1 MELLPMALPNWLIIV
16 AGVELT
22 GLLVFGLSIATAIPE
37 EVAAFSIADG
47 ERPARAR
54 VGGADETVS
63 LDQNRI
69 GRGRQAPHDYGV
81 AA

>member
-1 MELLPMALPNWLIIV
+1 MVLPSWFIIL
-16 AGVELT
+16 ASVELT
-22 GLLVFGLSIATAIPE
+22 SLLIFGLSIATAIPE
-37 EVAAFSIADG
+37 QIAGVSVANG

-54 VGGADETVS
+54 VGGAHEAFP

-69 GRGRQAPHDYGV
+69 GRRRQAPHDYGV

>member
-1 MELLPMALPNWLIIV
+1 MMLPNWVIIL

-22 GLLVFGLSIATAIPE
+22 GLLIFGLSIATAIPE
-37 EVAAFSIADG
+37 QIAESSIADG

-63 LDQNRI
+63 LDRDRI
-69 GRGRQAPHDYGV
+69 GRGRQAPHDYGI